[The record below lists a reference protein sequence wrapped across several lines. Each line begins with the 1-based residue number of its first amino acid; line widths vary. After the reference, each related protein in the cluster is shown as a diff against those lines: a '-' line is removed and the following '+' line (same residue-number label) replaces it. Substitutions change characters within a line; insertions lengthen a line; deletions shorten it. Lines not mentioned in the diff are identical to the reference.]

1 MNQVKIGNYILK
13 KRKEKNMTQEQLAEQ
28 LNVSNKTI
36 SKWEC
41 GKSLPDYSIIESL
54 CSVLKISTSELFAG
68 EDNSQ
73 LNENK
78 LIEMLER
85 IQRLEN
91 QKNNIL
97 GILLIILGIARELIE
112 YAINDSKNKGMS
124 GICTLASKKK
134 KPFVGD
140 KGFYEHYGFKVVD
153 TIQDYE
159 LMAIQFD
166 DNKPPKFNDTAKKM
180 EIETTDFTI
189 YYSPECPYVLNCID
203 EITEYSKENN
213 ISLNIIKIDTLEK
226 AKNLPCVF
234 NNWAVFKN
242 GKFVSNTL
250 LNKNSFK
257 KMLED

>member
-97 GILLIILGIARELIE
+97 GILLIILGIACFFMSQVLTG
-112 YAINDSKNKGMS
+112 NDFKDFMS
-124 GICTLASKKK
+124 GVLIGLSIGEMLTGIIMITISISK
-134 KPFVGD
+134 
-140 KGFYEHYGFKVVD
+140 
-153 TIQDYE
+153 Q
-159 LMAIQFD
+159 
-166 DNKPPKFNDTAKKM
+166 
-180 EIETTDFTI
+180 
-189 YYSPECPYVLNCID
+189 
-203 EITEYSKENN
+203 
-213 ISLNIIKIDTLEK
+213 
-226 AKNLPCVF
+226 
-234 NNWAVFKN
+234 
-242 GKFVSNTL
+242 
-250 LNKNSFK
+250 
-257 KMLED
+257 